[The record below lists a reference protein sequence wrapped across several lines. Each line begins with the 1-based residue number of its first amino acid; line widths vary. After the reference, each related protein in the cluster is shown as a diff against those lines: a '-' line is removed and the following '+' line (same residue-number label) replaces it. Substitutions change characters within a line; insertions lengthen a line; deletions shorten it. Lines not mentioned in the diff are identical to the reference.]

1 MKKAYENFSDEQ
13 IISEAEQGDND
24 AVDFLMDKYKN
35 LVRKR
40 VRKLF
45 LIGGDKDDLIQE
57 GMIGLYKAI
66 RDYNPDKE
74 NSFYSFADLCIARQI
89 YTAIK
94 ASNRQKNIPLN
105 TYISFYSPIFLE
117 ENIEGQESF
126 INVLPADTK
135 LNPEELVIDKESV
148 NMIEYELGRR
158 LSSLEQE
165 VMDLYLEGCNYLEI
179 AQQLDRTPK
188 SIDNA
193 IQRIKGKLNQ
203 ILEEMK

>member
-1 MKKAYENFSDEQ
+1 MKEAYKHFSDEQ
-13 IISEAEQGDND
+13 IISMVEQGDSD

-45 LIGGDKDDLIQE
+45 LMGGDKDDLIQE

-66 RDYNPDKE
+66 RDYNPNKE
-74 NSFYSFADLCIARQI
+74 SSFYSFADLCIARQI

-117 ENIEGQESF
+117 ENIEGKESF

-165 VMDLYLEGCNYLEI
+165 VMDFYLEGCNYLEI
-179 AQQLDRTPK
+179 AEQLERTPK

>member
-13 IISEAEQGDND
+13 ILTKAEQGDND

-74 NSFYSFADLCIARQI
+74 SSFYSFADLCIARQI

>member
-1 MKKAYENFSDEQ
+1 MKEAYKHFSDEQ
-13 IISEAEQGDND
+13 IISMVEQGDSD

-45 LIGGDKDDLIQE
+45 LMGGDKDDLIQE

-66 RDYNPDKE
+66 RDYNPNKE
-74 NSFYSFADLCIARQI
+74 SSFYSFADLCIARQI

-117 ENIEGQESF
+117 ENIEGKESF

-179 AQQLDRTPK
+179 AEQLERTPK

>member
-1 MKKAYENFSDEQ
+1 MKEAYENFSDEQ
-13 IISEAEQGDND
+13 IIKMAGQGDND
-24 AVDFLMDKYKN
+24 AVDFLMNKYKN

-66 RDYNPDKE
+66 RDYKPDKE
-74 NSFYSFADLCIARQI
+74 NSFYSFADLCISRQI

-94 ASNRQKNIPLN
+94 ASKRQKNIPLN
-105 TYISFYSPIFLE
+105 TYVSFYSPVFLE
-117 ENIEGQESF
+117 EHTEAKEAY
-126 INVLPADTK
+126 INVLPADNK

-148 NMIEYELGRR
+148 NMIEYEIGKR

-165 VMDLYLEGCNYLEI
+165 VLGLYLEGCNYLEI
-179 AQQLDRTPK
+179 AERLKRTPK

-193 IQRIKGKLNQ
+193 IQRIKSKLNQ
-203 ILEEMK
+203 LLEEMK